1 MSSREP
7 PRPRPKPG
15 RRAVLLGLAGL
26 AGPALAGCGFQPLYG
41 RYGTDG
47 PAVHEALSQIRVG
60 IIPDREGQILRNE
73 LLSRLN
79 PGGRPQDPRFRLE
92 VALREDKENIGL
104 TAIDTITRVN
114 LILRARF
121 VLTGVEDDRPLL
133 RDQVT
138 AIAGFEVLD
147 DEVATLASEID
158 ARRRA
163 LVQIAEQ
170 IRRQLAMSLA
180 AEAAQEGA
188 A

>member
-1 MSSREP
+1 MSSRKRRGAEP
-7 PRPRPKPG
+7 S
-15 RRAVLLGLAGL
+15 RRAVLGGLAGL
-26 AGPALAGCGFQPLYG
+26 AGAGLAGCGFRPLYG
-41 RYGTDG
+41 RHGTGG
-47 PAVHEALSQIRVG
+47 PAVHEALSQISVG

-73 LLSRLN
+73 LLARLN
-79 PGGRPQDPRFRLE
+79 PGGRPQDPRFRLDVGLNE
-92 VALREDKENIGL
+92 ERQNIGL

-121 VLTGVEDDRPLL
+121 VLTGVEDERPLL

-147 DEVATLASEID
+147 DEVATLAAEID

-163 LVQIAEQ
+163 LVQLAEQ

-180 AEAAQEGA
+180 AEAAQEAGT
-188 A
+188 